1 MRKYIFLGLL
11 FFVFGCSKNDRGEL
25 VGVKTGKFFSN
36 APQGMVLIPSGS
48 FTMGP
53 STPNKALDLNP
64 TLKTVSLKAFY
75 MDETEITNSEYRQF
89 VNWVRDS
96 VVRDELARA
105 AFEKFENTDATD
117 DDPMLIYAPIVEFDF
132 DEGDDENPLKE
143 YLELNNK
150 DQININDKTTYKLN
164 WKAPLYYTMEEYS
177 KANDANYIAV
187 LEGGEGPDTDAR
199 YENHAN
205 PKDDP
210 KTGEKIQ
217 AGVDRN
223 FDGIIDNRD
232 LYIDKEGAFDGFFIP
247 AKDTPNELR
256 AFKTDRIVYSY
267 REYERYIENGKEKA
281 KWSEYK
287 QVEVYPDTTV
297 WYKDFSY
304 SYNEP
309 MHNQYFWHDAY
320 AEYPVVGVSWEQAK
334 AFAHWRT
341 LYKNQ
346 HQRKQKKNIQLVP
359 EYRLPT
365 EAEWEYA
372 ARGGLERAEYPW
384 GGPYTYDDKGCFLA
398 NFKPER
404 GDYAADQILYTA
416 EAKSYWENDYG
427 LYNMAG
433 NVSEWTDSNYEKDAN
448 DFVAGLN
455 PNVEGT
461 DKNIR
466 KVVRGGSWKDVA
478 HFLKVSTRDY
488 EYQKNKRS
496 YIGFRTVQSY
506 QGEDVGFQENPNKI
520 F

>member
-1 MRKYIFLGLL
+1 MIEFKSIFLGPIFVKLLVKEMRKYIFLGLL

-105 AFEKFENTDATD
+105 AFEKLDYDPDTEDPMFEYYPIPQYETD
-117 DDPMLIYAPIVEFDF
+117 DE
-132 DEGDDENPLKE
+132 DESSYKQ
-143 YLELNNK
+143 YLEEN
-150 DQININDKTTYKLN
+150 QIDPFRIDDKTTYRLN
-164 WKAPLYYTMEEYS
+164 WDAPLYYTVDEYS
-177 KANDANYIAV
+177 KVEDANYIAV
-187 LEGGEGPDTDAR
+187 IEGGIGPDVLGF
-199 YENHAN
+199 YENHA
-205 PKDDP
+205 DP
-210 KTGEKIQ
+210 KVDPQTAEIIQ

-223 FDGIIDNRD
+223 FDGKIDAA
-232 LYIDKEGAFDGFFIP
+232 DKYPDTDSFDGFIIP

-267 REYERYIENGKEKA
+267 REFDKNEAR
-281 KWSEYK
+281 WSEYK
-287 QVEVYPDTTV
+287 QIEVYPDTTV
-297 WYKDFSY
+297 WYKDFDY

-309 MHNQYFWHDAY
+309 MHNKYFWHDAY

-341 LYKNQ
+341 FYKNQ
-346 HQRKQKKNIQLVP
+346 NQRKQKKNIQLVP
-359 EYRLPT
+359 EFRLPT

-416 EAKSYWENDYG
+416 EAESYWPNDYG
-427 LYNMAG
+427 LYNMSG
-433 NVSEWTDSNYEKDAN
+433 NVAEWTDSNYEKASN

-455 PNVEGT
+455 PNVRGT
-461 DKNIR
+461 YTSNR
-466 KVVRGGSWKDVA
+466 KIVRGGSWKDVA

-488 EYQKNKRS
+488 EYQNKKDHTS
-496 YIGFRTVQSY
+496 VLELFKVI
-506 QGEDVGFQENPNKI
+506 
-520 F
+520 